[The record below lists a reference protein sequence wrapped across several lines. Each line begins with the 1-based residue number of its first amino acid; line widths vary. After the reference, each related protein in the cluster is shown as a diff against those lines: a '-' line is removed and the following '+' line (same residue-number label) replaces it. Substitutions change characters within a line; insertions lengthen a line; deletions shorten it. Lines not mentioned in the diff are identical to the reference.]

1 MIGGINHGTNPGA
14 CGNDRYNTNAENQKL
29 FTHFL
34 LPAISAGNQMRGVQK
49 TGSRNKNR
57 KDDISNGGEKKFFQ
71 IKNTDDKKKKVF
83 NCASCCAIG
92 VPASSG
98 SMLMKAEA
106 EVEAAVNFMTVFFS
120 FSRTSM
126 TGAYVSTDVAA
137 LRSKVAET
145 IARSAKRMMRMVRE
159 FLGSFM
165 RAHRSSHFLAA
176 YMFLL

>member
-1 MIGGINHGTNPGA
+1 
-14 CGNDRYNTNAENQKL
+14 
-29 FTHFL
+29 
-34 LPAISAGNQMRGVQK
+34 MRGVQK

-92 VPASSG
+92 VQVSSG

-126 TGAYVSTDVAA
+126 TGA
-137 LRSKVAET
+137 
-145 IARSAKRMMRMVRE
+145 
-159 FLGSFM
+159 
-165 RAHRSSHFLAA
+165 
-176 YMFLL
+176 